1 MAAVG
6 GPEARKSSLFEVQKA
21 NPVNLD
27 LGTSSLSLSDDP
39 SISKRGMKEKSNS
52 IIIIRRFFFQWSLKN
67 FEFRILYFFQN
78 DMYLH
83 FKNSQCSI
91 KIALK
96 REGRHYKLFVM
107 LSLPIY
113 GNSRRLYHNQL
124 KIQKGI
130 KNR

>member
-1 MAAVG
+1 MAAIG
-6 GPEARKSSLFEVQKA
+6 GPEARKSSLFEVQKT
-21 NPVNLD
+21 NPINLD

-83 FKNSQCSI
+83 FKNSQ
-91 KIALK
+91 
-96 REGRHYKLFVM
+96 LFQV
-107 LSLPIY
+107 
-113 GNSRRLYHNQL
+113 
-124 KIQKGI
+124 
-130 KNR
+130 